1 MSRVALILESTYRW
15 GMKGGHVSEQS
26 RVMSGVVVGALV
38 GVAVSYLFFTER
50 GRELRER
57 MEPAVDE
64 MKREFTKFQKT
75 IEKVGA
81 MANDGMRVVNEFNAA
96 RAQSPYHGDRTSH

>member
-1 MSRVALILESTYRW
+1 
-15 GMKGGHVSEQS
+15 MKGGRVSEQS
-26 RVMSGVVVGALV
+26 RVMSGAMVGVLV

-57 MEPAVDE
+57 IEPAVDE
-64 MKREFTKFQKT
+64 MKREFTKFQET
-75 IEKVGA
+75 IKKVGE

-96 RAQSPYHGDRTSH
+96 RAQSSYLGDRTSH